1 MVKRVKVPLIGSG
14 RGDDPYAVP
23 LPTFIVVSMDLEKRE
38 AIAEVPDE
46 YFTKL
51 IVKPDGTVE
60 EVETDEIQVEKL
72 RSMYRRAWGRFKP
85 HEDRIRKCRRVE
97 RVE

>member
-1 MVKRVKVPLIGSG
+1 MKKVKIPLAGSG
-14 RGDDPYAVP
+14 TQEDPYTIP
-23 LPTFIVVSMDLEKRE
+23 LPTFTIISMDYEKRE

-46 YFTKL
+46 YFTKT

-97 RVE
+97 KVE